1 MVRPHNVFMHPPCC
15 WSVATIVVGVGN
27 PICGDDAVGLHVVRM
42 LRQRIDDPGVDVEE
56 AMTGGLPL
64 VERLAGYDRAVIV
77 DSIRDGE
84 AERGDICRLTPDAF
98 ASASDSHPHGIDFG
112 TALEYF
118 KKISGGLP
126 DIVVIGVVIGDCEL
140 SEQLS
145 PVIAGVVPHAVDMV
159 LSEL

>member
-1 MVRPHNVFMHPPCC
+1 
-15 WSVATIVVGVGN
+15 VATIVVGVGN
-27 PICGDDAVGLHVVRM
+27 PICGDDAVGLHVVRK
-42 LRQRIDDPGVDVEE
+42 LRERIQDAEVTVEE

-84 AERGDICRLTPDAF
+84 AERGDIRRLTPDAF

-112 TALEYF
+112 TALEYL
-118 KKISGGLP
+118 KRISGGLP

-140 SEQLS
+140 SERLS
-145 PVIAGVVPHAVDMV
+145 PAVAGAVLRAVDMV
-159 LSEL
+159 LAELQR